1 MAKKLSALFFLSMAS
16 LSQTDE
22 IPHQISLKLV
32 EVGGTVSLHCPVTKT
47 ERKFFYWYKQPLGH
61 MLQTVATGSLT
72 EKKLSEQFNNS
83 RFNLTAGDSQCSLTI
98 KNISKEDEAA
108 YFCQSGSAYFQSF
121 AAGMYLAVNDH
132 DSQTLTHVRQTPET
146 TSVQDGDTVNL
157 HCSLLSKTSVNSSQ
171 CPAKNNVYWFR
182 VGFGA
187 SHSSFIYTNQNSCDA
202 QQRSCDYRLSKT
214 IQNSS
219 DTGMYY
225 CAVVTCGKILFGE
238 GTKVETS
245 LCLSPSVLV
254 LSVLLACCVTL
265 IVALIVYI
273 KLRVVGHCEGANTDP
288 SGRCKSSRNQ
298 ATNTGARG
306 DEANYVALNFSTR
319 KTKGVKKR
327 IESPPECVYS
337 AVRGGH
343 PTLHEMS

>member
-1 MAKKLSALFFLSMAS
+1 MKYCTSHIIWSPVLIFLETIFFKDPNRNL
-16 LSQTDE
+16 LTKFFCT
-22 IPHQISLKLV
+22 ISLKLV
-32 EVGGTVSLHCPVTKT
+32 DVGGNVSLHCPVTKT

-72 EKKLSEQFNNS
+72 EKKLDEQFNNS

-98 KNISKEDEAA
+98 KNISKEDEAT
-108 YFCQSGSAYFQSF
+108 YFCQSGTAYFQSF
-121 AAGMYLAVNDH
+121 AAGMYLAVNGDR
-132 DSQTLTHVRQTPET
+132 TLTHVRQTPET

-219 DTGMYY
+219 DAGMYY

-245 LCLSPSVLV
+245 KSNKFYLFLKSTVFIVRLHNMYV
-254 LSVLLACCVTL
+254 MYKLL
-265 IVALIVYI
+265 IVNKQL
-273 KLRVVGHCEGANTDP
+273 KGT
-288 SGRCKSSRNQ
+288 
-298 ATNTGARG
+298 RG
-306 DEANYVALNFSTR
+306 DEANYVALNFSTK
-319 KTKGVKKR
+319 KTKGVKRR